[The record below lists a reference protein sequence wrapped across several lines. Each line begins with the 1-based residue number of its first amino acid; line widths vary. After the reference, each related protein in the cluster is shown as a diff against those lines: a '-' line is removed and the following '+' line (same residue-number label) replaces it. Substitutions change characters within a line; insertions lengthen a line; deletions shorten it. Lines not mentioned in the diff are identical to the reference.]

1 MIPFVLK
8 NLCRIKCFVLF
19 LFLSAPYLYAQP
31 DTVYVYEYVRMVD
44 TVWVETPINC
54 SVDSIP
60 FVPIV
65 GNELGLD
72 ARSAFD
78 RSCVD
83 SLFQKK
89 CATLFQNSIL
99 NEENLNGTKVKR
111 CTIGGLALCT
121 LITTASAQEPQGRWG
136 FYLNG
141 NLATQVHSYEVQ
153 KYYEEIV
160 DGNTTTTIEVTTRES
175 YEDYKARTLGAGA
188 RYAYRLNTHWALVGN
203 AGYIQKGCSRDRS
216 TNNSNIFHHLNLDFT
231 AQYRLQQ
238 KRFVDP
244 YVYAGLEGS
253 CRMSEVLS
261 YQIDEGVG
269 YYTQTA
275 YSGFNR
281 FNSAYIVGLG
291 IECARKY
298 FVEME
303 LRNDLGYLVKNEY
316 LQVQNQMLSLH
327 VGFYLGKSAKYRFV
341 LGE

>member
-1 MIPFVLK
+1 MILFVLK
-8 NLCRIKCFVLF
+8 NPSRIKCLVLF
-19 LFLSAPYLYAQP
+19 VFLAGTRLFAQP
-31 DTVYVYEYVRMVD
+31 DTIYVYEYVRMVD
-44 TVWVETPINC
+44 TVWVETAINC

-60 FVPIV
+60 FERLV

-72 ARSAFD
+72 SRSEV
-78 RSCVD
+78 SCSGLD
-83 SLFQKK
+83 SLFHKQ
-89 CATLFQNSIL
+89 CATLFQNSIY
-99 NEENLNGTKVKR
+99 NEENLNGSKMKR
-111 CTIGGLALCT
+111 YTIGGLALCT
-121 LITTASAQEPQGRWG
+121 LITTVPAQEPKGRWG

-160 DGNTTTTIEVTTRES
+160 DGNTTTTIEVTSRES
-175 YEDYKARTLGAGA
+175 YGDYKARTLGAGA

-244 YVYAGLEGS
+244 YVYAGLEGTF
-253 CRMSEVLS
+253 RMSEVLS
-261 YQIDEGVG
+261 YQIDERVG

-298 FVEME
+298 FVELE

-327 VGFYLGKSAKYRFV
+327 VGFYLGKSAKYRLV
-341 LGE
+341 WGE